1 VSKIEKDKYAKI
13 PKSIPID
20 SLELK
25 RYIN

>member
-20 SLELK
+20 SLDLK
-25 RYIN
+25 ISIN